1 MVGRRTGERL
11 RERLAHGPI
20 VVAPGAYDAL
30 LARLI
35 EAAGF
40 EAVYFTGAGASYSI
54 LGQPDLGLLTLS
66 EMAERAA
73 RLSEAVRVP
82 VIADGDT
89 GYGNAINVIRT
100 VREYERAGVAAI
112 QLEDQASPKRCGH
125 LSGKELISADEMVGK
140 LRAARDARSS
150 PDLLIVARTDARSVL
165 GLDEALRRAERYA
178 EAGADV
184 LFVESPQSVEELAA
198 IGRAFRGVPLLANM
212 VEGGRTPLL
221 PAAELERL
229 GFRLVIFP
237 NALTRRIVHA
247 ARELLATLRLSGTT
261 ERLLDRMAT
270 FAELNDALG
279 IARYRELEERYLPRP
294 DREPRP
300 DQGRA

>member
-1 MVGRRTGERL
+1 VVGRRTGERL

-184 LFVESPQSVEELAA
+184 LFVEAPQDTAQQEAL
-198 IGRAFRGVPLLANM
+198 GRAFAGKVPLLANM
-212 VEGGRTPLL
+212 VEGGRTPLRS
-221 PAAELERL
+221 AAELGRI
-229 GFRLVIFP
+229 GFKLVIYPGAMMRVTAF
-237 NALTRRIVHA
+237 A
-247 ARELLATLRLSGTT
+247 AAEYLKVLKADGATARLK
-261 ERLLDRMAT
+261 DRMFDFSQLNAILGLADIMAT
-270 FAELNDALG
+270 GAQYDAGLKSAAE
-279 IARYRELEERYLPRP
+279 
-294 DREPRP
+294 
-300 DQGRA
+300 